1 MREPGYY
8 WVVESEDIGWELA
21 YYSSA
26 SCWSLIASGYAL
38 FDEDLIEIDE
48 NRIIKKID

>member
-1 MREPGYY
+1 MREVGYY
-8 WVVESEDIGWELA
+8 WVIESEDIGWELA

-26 SCWSLIASGYAL
+26 SCWNLVRAGLAV

-48 NRIIKKID
+48 NRIIRNE

>member
-1 MREPGYY
+1 MRETGYY
-8 WVVESEDIGWELA
+8 WIIESEEIGWELA

-26 SCWSLIASGYAL
+26 SCWNLIKSGHVI

-48 NRIIKKID
+48 KQIKRE